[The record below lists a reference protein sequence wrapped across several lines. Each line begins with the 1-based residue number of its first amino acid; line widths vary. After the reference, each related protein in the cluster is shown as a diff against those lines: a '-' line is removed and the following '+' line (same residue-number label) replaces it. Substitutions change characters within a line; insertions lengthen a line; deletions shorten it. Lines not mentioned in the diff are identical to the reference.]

1 MDVNLRHGESG
12 NLLPM
17 QQSRNEPR
25 HRSWR
30 RALMPALL
38 LRLIYSAFAA
48 TVAVTQTVN
57 WRLVQ
62 SNALT
67 ENLPL
72 PDHGWR
78 YLLFGVWNRFDTL
91 WYLHIAA
98 HGYDRPEAVVF
109 FPLYPSLIKLVSLL
123 VPPMAAALLISTSAA
138 FFLFWGLQE
147 LLMENDSTGLVTQS
161 VWLCSCWPAGF
172 VFFAGYPESLLA
184 ALITWSLWMAGRDRW
199 LAAAGLGLAATL
211 SKAVGVVVLVP
222 LLIIALRTR
231 KTMSL
236 AIVLIPAGAAAFLGY
251 LHWTGH
257 TGLVTAYAQ
266 YWRTVTAPPWT
277 VLWMSLQELVRA
289 PNAILVLNLL
299 AVILVCA
306 LAAISRLKIEYLL
319 FSAAAV
325 IVPLCKETMPP
336 LQSMMRYQLII
347 FPAFVGTA
355 RLLQRRHSQA
365 RWGMVCAAFLIINLG
380 LLWLFVGWSLVV

>member
-1 MDVNLRHGESG
+1 MDRSESQTGQKSWQRPLMLTLVLRLGYS
-12 NLLPM
+12 LF
-17 QQSRNEPR
+17 
-25 HRSWR
+25 
-30 RALMPALL
+30 AAAAALL
-38 LRLIYSAFAA
+38 
-48 TVAVTQTVN
+48 QTVN
-57 WRLVQ
+57 WRLVH

-67 ENLPL
+67 ENLPP
-72 PDHGWR
+72 PDHSWR

-98 HGYDRPEAVVF
+98 RGYDRPEAVVF
-109 FPLYPSLIKLVSLL
+109 FPVYPGLIKLVSLL
-123 VPPMAAALLISTSAA
+123 VPPMAAALLISTFAA
-138 FFLFWGLQE
+138 FLLFWGLQQ
-147 LLMENDSTGLVTQS
+147 LLMENQSPGLVTQS
-161 VWLCSCWPAGF
+161 VWLCACWPAGF

-211 SKAVGVVVLVP
+211 TKAVGVVVLAP
-222 LLIIALRTR
+222 LLIIALRSR

-236 AIVLIPAGAAAFLGY
+236 AVVLIPAGAAAFLGY

-289 PNAILVLNLL
+289 PNAILTLNLM

-306 LAAISRLKIEYLL
+306 LAAISRLRIEYLL

-347 FPAFVGTA
+347 FPAFVGAA
-355 RLLQRRHSQA
+355 RLLQRWHLQA
-365 RWGMVCAAFLIINLG
+365 RLGMVCAAFLIINLG